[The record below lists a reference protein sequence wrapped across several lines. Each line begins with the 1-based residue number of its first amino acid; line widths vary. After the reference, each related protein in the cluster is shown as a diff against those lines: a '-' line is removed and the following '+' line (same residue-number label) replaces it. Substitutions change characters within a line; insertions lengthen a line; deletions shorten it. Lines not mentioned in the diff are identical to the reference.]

1 MKYQLKGFTLIE
13 LSISVLILSIIILGI
28 SISMIQVS
36 KNFHESQIKTDIFLK
51 INELYYDTSLFSYNS
66 GNVYTGWL
74 LLYNDKKWLLLW
86 GFQDKNDGYNYEF
99 SYDKNT
105 YQKSYLWYF
114 LLDEMML
121 SGVLNDST
129 FLSWLLLNRGK
140 IYDKLIIKDLSFI
153 LYNTGQLFEMQTEIF
168 KKYDDTFSST
178 LKDDILIPVDNYI
191 KFNFHY

>member
-28 SISMIQVS
+28 STSMIQVS
-36 KNFHESQIKTDIFLK
+36 KNFHESQIKTDIFLQIK
-51 INELYYDTSLFSYNS
+51 ELYYDTSLFSYNS
-66 GNVYTGWL
+66 GIVYTGWL

-86 GFQDKNDGYNYEF
+86 SFQDKNDGYNYEF
-99 SYDKNT
+99 SYDEHI
-105 YQKSYLWYF
+105 YQKSYLGYF

-121 SGVLNDST
+121 SGVLNDSA

-140 IYDKLIIKDLSFI
+140 IYDKLIIKDLWFI
-153 LYNTGQLFEMQTEIF
+153 LYNTGQLFEIQTEIF
-168 KKYDDTFSST
+168 KKYDDTFSGDP
-178 LKDDILIPVDNYI
+178 KGDILIPGDNYI